1 MRKFIMLLSLFVMG
15 SLMLQAQTITV
26 KGRVTSKSDGS
37 SLPGVTVKV
46 KEVPGKGT
54 ITDVNGDYSI
64 AVDAKHT
71 LEFSFVGMQ
80 PISVKVEGKSVINVE
95 MVEAIT
101 KLDELVVVGY
111 GVRKKSLLTTA
122 ISQVSSEEIVK
133 AQPLRV
139 EQALQGK
146 TAGVQII
153 PNSGQPGDR
162 LTVRIRGTGTT
173 GDADPLFIVDGMPVG
188 GIDYLNPNDIESVEI
203 MKDAASTAI
212 YGARGAN
219 GVVMI
224 TTKKG
229 KEGKI
234 KVEYDFTHSTSNIWR
249 KMAVL
254 NVKEYTMIMNEAYAN
269 DNSPIPFPKADSLVA
284 ALGNGTDWQE
294 EILYK
299 NAPSVNHQITIS
311 GGSNNSRYYSSFS
324 YANVNGT
331 IAKDKSNYERYTF
344 RVNSDHKSGILTY
357 GNNLT
362 YVQKITRGIDPNSEY
377 SSPLT
382 KAVNMDPITPV
393 KEPDGSWGKSKYASQ
408 EIVNPVGFISILNSQ
423 WKEDKLV
430 GDVWGQIEPFKGL
443 RIRSSFGIDLANG
456 FSRSFTPVYDLGGN
470 VKTSVS
476 EASATQN
483 RWFTWQNEN
492 VISYTSAFKENHH
505 YTVMAG
511 MTANSYRHDYVGGRK
526 TNLLFNDFEHAFI
539 NNGTDEESYRA
550 WGGAEEHAL
559 LSYFGRLN
567 YDFKNKYLFEGVLRA
582 DGSSN
587 FGTNNRYGY
596 FPAFSAGWI
605 MSEEEFM
612 AGVPGLSYLK
622 LRAGWGQNGNEAI
635 GAFRYTS
642 LIGAGARY
650 TFGSGE
656 VIYTGSVPT
665 GIANPDLK
673 WETSEQ
679 TNIGFDARFLDDR
692 LSLGFN
698 WYRKMTKDLLVVA
711 PIPAFIGNG
720 APAING
726 GSVKNTGVEIEL
738 GLKGKMRDIKY
749 DLMLSG
755 GYNKNT
761 MVSINNEEGKLY
773 GAGVHSMNNIC
784 MAIVGEPIAFFWGYK
799 TAGVFQNQAEIDNYK
814 ASNGQVIQPNAKPG
828 DLKFVDLNDDG
839 VIDNKDRTNIG
850 NPYPDVTLGLN
861 FSAEYHGFDF
871 NMFWYGAFGQEI
883 FNGTRRFDLPMSN
896 WSAWILDRWTGEG
909 TSDRIPRVTIAD
921 PNQNFIR
928 PSDLYVEDGSFVR
941 LKNITLGYTLPTS
954 LSQKVKIER
963 LRVFISAN
971 NLLTFTGY
979 SGFDPEIGANW
990 ALDVGIDR
998 NVYPQPRTITFGF
1011 NCSL

>member
-1 MRKFIMLLSLFVMG
+1 MRKFLMLLSLFVMG

-37 SLPGVTVKV
+37 PLPGVTVKV

-54 ITDVNGDYSI
+54 VTDVNGDYSL

-71 LEFSFVGMQ
+71 LEFSFVGMT
-80 PISVKVEGKSVINVE
+80 PVSVKVEGKTVINVE
-95 MVEAIT
+95 MEEAIT

-122 ISQVSSEEIVK
+122 ISQVSGDEIVK

-139 EQALQGK
+139 EQALQGR
-146 TAGVQII
+146 TAGVQVI
-153 PNSGQPGDR
+153 PLSGQPGDR
-162 LTVRIRGTGTT
+162 MTVRIRGAGTT

-229 KEGKI
+229 KKGRM
-234 KVEYDFTHSTSNIWR
+234 KVDYDFSYSMSNIWR
-249 KMAVL
+249 KVAVL
-254 NVKEYTMIMNEAYAN
+254 NVKEYTMIMNESYAN
-269 DNSPIPFPKADSLVA
+269 DGAPIPFPNADSLVS
-284 ALGNGTDWQE
+284 ALGAGTDWQE

-299 NAPSVNHQITIS
+299 NAPAVNHQVSIS
-311 GGSNNSRYYSSFS
+311 GGSDNSHYYSSFS
-324 YANVNGT
+324 YSNVNGT

-344 RVNSDHKSGILTY
+344 RANSDHQSGILTY
-357 GNNLT
+357 GNNIT
-362 YVQKITRGIDPNSEY
+362 FTHKITKGISPNDQY
-377 SSPLT
+377 GGPLT

-393 KEPDGSWGKSKYASQ
+393 KEADGSWGKSQYASQ
-408 EIVNPVGFISILNSQ
+408 EIVNPVAAISVLNSN

-430 GDVWGQIEPFKGL
+430 GDVWGQIEPMKGL
-443 RIRSSFGIDLANG
+443 RIRSTFGIDLANG
-456 FSRSFTPVYDLGGN
+456 FSRNFTPIYNLGGN
-470 VKTSVS
+470 VFTTVS
-476 EASATQN
+476 EASASQD

-492 VISYTSAFKENHH
+492 TISYTSSFKENHH
-505 YTVMAG
+505 YTVLAG
-511 MTANSYRHDYVGGRK
+511 MTANNYRHDYVGGRK
-526 TNLLFNDFEHAFI
+526 TNLIFDDFEHAYI

-559 LSYFGRLN
+559 LSYFGRIN
-567 YDFKNKYLFEGVLRA
+567 YDFKGKYLFEGVIRA

-587 FGTNNRYGY
+587 FGPNNRYGY
-596 FPAFSAGWI
+596 FPAFSAGWL
-605 MSEEEFM
+605 MSQEDFM

-622 LRAGWGQNGNEAI
+622 LRAGWGQNGNESI

-642 LIGAGARY
+642 LIGSGARY

-656 VIYTGSVPT
+656 VITPGAVPT

-679 TNIGFDARFLDDR
+679 TNIGFDARFFDDAMT
-692 LSLGFN
+692 LGFN
-698 WYRKMTKDLLVVA
+698 WYRKLTKDLLVVA
-711 PIPAFIGNG
+711 PIPALIGNG

-738 GLKGKMRDIKY
+738 GYKGKMRDLKY
-749 DLMLSG
+749 DVMLSG
-755 GYNKNT
+755 GYNKNN
-761 MVSINNEEGKLY
+761 MESINNSEGKLY
-773 GAGVHSMNNIC
+773 GAGVHGMNNVC

-799 TAGVFQNQAEIDNYK
+799 TAGVFQNQAEINAYQKD
-814 ASNGQVIQPNAKPG
+814 GQLIQPNAKPG
-828 DLKFVDLNDDG
+828 DLKFVDLNNDGMIDD
-839 VIDNKDRTNIG
+839 KDRTNIG

-861 FSAEYHGFDF
+861 FNAEYRGFDF
-871 NMFWYGAFGQEI
+871 SMFWYGAFGQEI
-883 FNGTRRFDLPMSN
+883 FNARRRNDLVMSN
-896 WSAWILDRWTGEG
+896 WYAEVLNRWTGEG
-909 TSDRIPRVTIAD
+909 TSNTFPRVTIAD
-921 PNQNFIR
+921 PNQNFNR
-928 PSDLYVEDGSFVR
+928 PSDLFIEDGSFVR
-941 LKNITLGYTLPTS
+941 LKNLTIGYTLPES
-954 LSQKVKIER
+954 MSRKVKIER
-963 LRVFISAN
+963 LRLFITAN

-979 SGFDPEIGANW
+979 TGFDPEIGANW

-998 NVYPQPRTITFGF
+998 NVYPQPRTIMFGF